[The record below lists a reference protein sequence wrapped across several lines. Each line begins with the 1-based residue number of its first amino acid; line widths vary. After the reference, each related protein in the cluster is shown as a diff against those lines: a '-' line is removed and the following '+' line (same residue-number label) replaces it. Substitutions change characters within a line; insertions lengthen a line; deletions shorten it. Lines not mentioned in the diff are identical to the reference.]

1 MENSPITK
9 AHDHARAAAVATH
22 KSADTTV
29 AISEHTQA
37 AGEFANAALSTSSAE
52 ALRTLR
58 LLEAHHQRL
67 AELLKDPPEPAAT
80 PLSSSDQVDEKH
92 VSEKDAIQESRH
104 VRKSEATT
112 RAGRTP
118 SLPKQRYASREMSSS
133 IANNLASARGIRSS
147 YRVHPLN
154 PSVSNDQAPGNVD
167 PHPRRDASKTKM
179 QSLMEHQP
187 GKPTWVPPTS
197 VNARPE
203 GRSKTPASPS
213 SSSSSPRPDAAP
225 PVVEDD
231 GAYGKFYNTF
241 GSLFNKISAP
251 LAFAGLP
258 LIQEES
264 ASQELPSQRQEEQHQ
279 HQHHHQQP
287 STEASPPSKFHKQ
300 QKSTSASLDPDLSKI
315 YSKATMKALARE
327 GHAPHESF
335 YVVPTSGHTMSY
347 ANILSYAEK
356 EKRRLAHGDS
366 FEGTQEDED
375 DFVDARETPISLS
388 SLSAGAKR
396 RVGRGRTEREL
407 NNTIEELHTENQSL
421 KDVLDKLSKRL
432 QMFETSAQS
441 SAMALAE
448 SYRLMRPSSPNAT
461 TDEASRLRGHE
472 RGNEVEEQLASVT
485 KQMEKLERDNR
496 KMQKTLEKYR
506 EKWEL
511 LKAGAKA
518 RRDGQRVE
526 EDET

>member
-1 MENSPITK
+1 
-9 AHDHARAAAVATH
+9 
-22 KSADTTV
+22 
-29 AISEHTQA
+29 
-37 AGEFANAALSTSSAE
+37 
-52 ALRTLR
+52 
-58 LLEAHHQRL
+58 
-67 AELLKDPPEPAAT
+67 
-80 PLSSSDQVDEKH
+80 
-92 VSEKDAIQESRH
+92 
-104 VRKSEATT
+104 
-112 RAGRTP
+112 
-118 SLPKQRYASREMSSS
+118 MSSS

-154 PSVSNDQAPGNVD
+154 PSVSSEQAPGNVD
-167 PHPRRDASKTKM
+167 PHPRRDGSKSKM

-187 GKPTWVPPTS
+187 GKPTWVPPTP
-197 VNARPE
+197 VNARSE
-203 GRSKTPASPS
+203 GKSKTPT
-213 SSSSSPRPDAAP
+213 SSPRPDAAP
-225 PVVEDD
+225 PVDD
-231 GAYGKFYNTF
+231 GGYGKFYNTF
-241 GSLFNKISAP
+241 GSLINKISAP

-264 ASQELPSQRQEEQHQ
+264 GSQELPP
-279 HQHHHQQP
+279 QQQQQQ
-287 STEASPPSKFHKQ
+287 STESSPPSKSHKQ
-300 QKSTSASLDPDLSKI
+300 KSASSSMEPDLSKI

-366 FEGTQEDED
+366 FEGTQDDDD

-421 KDVLDKLSKRL
+421 KDMLDKLSKRL

-472 RGNEVEEQLASVT
+472 AEEQLASVT

-506 EKWEL
+506 DKWEL

-518 RRDGQRVE
+518 RRDGQKVE
-526 EDET
+526 EDDT